1 MVQDL
6 ELGHSVPF
14 PDLIF
19 SLFCINEPAMEVA
32 SYIPWALK

>member
-1 MVQDL
+1 MQAL
-6 ELGHSVPF
+6 ELGHPVPL

-32 SYIPWALK
+32 FYTPWALK